1 LLLTASEYKQTNSED
16 VVVLATGCQG
26 EPMAAMSRMA
36 NQNHKQAIIEA
47 GDTVILS
54 ARQIPGNEKSISRL
68 INECYKRNAFVYD
81 SSSARIHVSGHG
93 AQEDLRLMIES
104 TRPRYFI
111 PIHGEYRQL
120 YRHKL
125 YACQELDYEPE
136 NVILMQSG
144 EVLALDGE
152 RALISDKIQVGKI
165 YMDDSRSVIV
175 DEAVM
180 RDRKHLAYDGIIIPV
195 LVVNKETGEMKT
207 EPEIATC
214 GYMLLDGN
222 EEWMDELKDV
232 INQTLTTVPYDE
244 RSDMSAFKEKIRL
257 GLKRYIQK
265 LTKQRPTILPVIMQ
279 V

>member
-1 LLLTASEYKQTNSED
+1 
-16 VVVLATGCQG
+16 
-26 EPMAAMSRMA
+26 
-36 NQNHKQAIIEA
+36 
-47 GDTVILS
+47 
-54 ARQIPGNEKSISRL
+54 
-68 INECYKRNAFVYD
+68 
-81 SSSARIHVSGHG
+81 
-93 AQEDLRLMIES
+93 MIES

-125 YACQELDYEPE
+125 YACQELDLEPE

-144 EVLALDGE
+144 EVLAIDGE
-152 RALISDKIQVGKI
+152 RAQISEKIQVGKI
-165 YMDDSRSVIV
+165 FMDDSRSVIV

-222 EEWMDELKDV
+222 EEWMDELKEV
-232 INQTLTTVPYDE
+232 VNQTLVNVPYDE
-244 RSDMSAFKEKIRL
+244 RSDITAFKEKVRV